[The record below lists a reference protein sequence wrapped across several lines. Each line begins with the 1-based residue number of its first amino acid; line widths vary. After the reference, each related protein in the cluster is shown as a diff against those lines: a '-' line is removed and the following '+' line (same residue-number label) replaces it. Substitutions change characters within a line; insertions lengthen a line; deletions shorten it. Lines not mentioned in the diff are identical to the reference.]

1 MAIQINKP
9 LVTQEG
15 FAVNECFGFL
25 SIYILSDTWC
35 NIAYYKSEADFN
47 SGKQSLNI
55 QELPSRCGLTI
66 SAETFWGTTLA
77 TDITN
82 QCITQIEA
90 VIGAGTCTIVTLE
103 P

>member
-15 FAVNECFGFL
+15 FEVNQCFGFL
-25 SIYILSDTWC
+25 SIYLLGDAWV
-35 NIAYYKSEADFN
+35 NIAYYKSEADFEA
-47 SGKQSLNI
+47 GKQSLNI

-66 SAETFWGTTLA
+66 DATTFWGTQLA

-82 QCITQIEA
+82 QCIAQIEA
-90 VIGAGTCTIVTLE
+90 VIGTGTCTIVTLE

>member
-15 FAVNECFGFL
+15 FEVNECFGFL
-25 SIYILSDTWC
+25 SIYLLGDQWV
-35 NIAYYKSEADFN
+35 NIAYYKSEADYLA
-47 SGKQSLNI
+47 GKQSLNI
-55 QELPSRCGLTI
+55 QELPSRCGLNIT
-66 SAETFWGTTLA
+66 AETFWGTQLA

-82 QCITQIEA
+82 QCIAQIEA
-90 VIGAGTCTIVTLE
+90 VIGTGTCTIVTLE